1 MLLTDLFLTR
11 RSLSSLTSPRLAVD
25 LHQPGGDLRLT
36 RGRANLAQAILNRL
50 FTRQGELGALGHP
63 EYGSRL
69 YQLIGQPN
77 TRRTHALADLYIRE
91 SLAQEERIAEVV
103 DITIT
108 PPSLRAD
115 QRNVLEM
122 RITVRPIVTPETGP
136 RPEGTRPD
144 PTNEAGVPTGADG
157 AAPDDLLTLSLA
169 MNLDG

>member
-1 MLLTDLFLTR
+1 MLLTDLFLTQ
-11 RSLSSLTSPRLAVD
+11 RSLSSLTSNRLAVD
-25 LHQPGGDLRLT
+25 LHSAGGDLQLK

-50 FTRQGELGALGHP
+50 FTRQGELRALGHP

-69 YQLIGQPN
+69 YQLIGEPN

-91 SLAQEERIAEVV
+91 SLAEEERIAEIV

-115 QRNVLEM
+115 LRNVLEM
-122 RITVRPIVTPETGP
+122 RITVRPTFATETGP
-136 RPEGTRPD
+136 NAD
-144 PTNEAGVPTGADG
+144 AGVATVADG
-157 AAPDDLLTLSLA
+157 AAVDDLLTLSLA